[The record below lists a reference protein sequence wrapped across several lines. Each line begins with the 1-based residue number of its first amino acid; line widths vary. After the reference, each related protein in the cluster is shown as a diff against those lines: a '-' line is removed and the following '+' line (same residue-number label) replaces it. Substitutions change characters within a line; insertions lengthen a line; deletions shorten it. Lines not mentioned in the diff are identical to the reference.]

1 MAFRPTMPRST
12 LMVRPA
18 RTQPWSQGSS
28 TYPATSPPRPPKAPK
43 PRGPYGPFFHGGG
56 GDTPKWGGYV
66 GNLTPTYKPPP
77 ERPRPIQRHPPIGDR
92 RVHFRPAPR
101 VYGGSFHPNSPFHPD
116 NAKKHPWNHPSMA
129 KPMPV
134 HGDPI
139 VSKTPKH
146 LYNKPR
152 RPVQPPSVRY
162 T

>member
-1 MAFRPTMPRST
+1 MTIMF
-12 LMVRPA
+12 RPA
-18 RTQPWSQGSS
+18 RTQPVSQGSS

-43 PRGPYGPFFHGGG
+43 PRGPYSPFFGGG
-56 GDTPKWGGYV
+56 GYTGK
-66 GNLTPTYKPPP
+66 LTPAYKPPP
-77 ERPRPIQRHPPIGDR
+77 KRPDPSENRPVQRHPQIGSRGGWDGYI
-92 RVHFRPAPR
+92 VRPARP
-101 VYGGSFHPNSPFHPD
+101 YGGSFHPNSPFHPD